1 METLY
6 GAKRCMIMLDKN
18 LTRNTGNFMGM
29 AVGLVEVLGHP
40 PALSVADTMVKA
52 ANVTF
57 VGYEKVSGARLTIIV
72 RGPVGD
78 VQKSV
83 AAGIE
88 AAKQIEVLSAKD
100 KALFLSATVIPR
112 PHANVEAITKTMR
125 FSDALGQFR

>member
-1 METLY
+1 
-6 GAKRCMIMLDKN
+6 
-18 LTRNTGNFMGM
+18 MGI

-57 VGYEKVSGARLTIIV
+57 VGYEKVSGARLTIII

-78 VQKSV
+78 VQKAV

-88 AAKQIEVLSAKD
+88 AAKQIEVLSSKD

-112 PHANVEAITKTMR
+112 PHPNVEVITKTMQFSEAMER
-125 FSDALGQFR
+125 FR

>member
-1 METLY
+1 
-6 GAKRCMIMLDKN
+6 
-18 LTRNTGNFMGM
+18 MGI

-57 VGYEKVSGARLTIIV
+57 VGYEKVSGARLTIII

-78 VQKSV
+78 VQKAV
-83 AAGIE
+83 AAGVE
-88 AAKQIEVLSAKD
+88 AAKQIEVLSSKD

-112 PHANVEAITKTMR
+112 PHPNVEVITKTMQ
-125 FSDALGQFR
+125 FSEAMEQFR